1 MKKLSILLS
10 ILFLLLLSA
19 CSDNKDSATWI
30 VGTSAD
36 NPPYE
41 FMQNGEI
48 VGFDIDLINEIG
60 KFLGKKLEF
69 KNMEFHSLLAALS
82 TSSVDLVIAGLS
94 TTPERLSKVEFSIP
108 YISSEIT
115 ILYRKEDNFANYKDL
130 KSKKVGAQLGTTW
143 NLIANELLATANDFI
158 IISLSSNLMLVEE
171 LKSRRID
178 ALVLEEA
185 QARKFMEIYP
195 DLAKFAEKILSSSFA
210 IAMPKNS
217 PHKQDIDRAI
227 KAIQNNGTTQVLA
240 KKWGLVGAK

>member
-10 ILFLLLLSA
+10 ILFLFLLPA
-19 CSDNKDSATWI
+19 CSDNKDSTTWI

-48 VGFDIDLINEIG
+48 VGFDIDFINEIG

-69 KNMEFHSLLAALS
+69 RNMEFHSLLAALS
-82 TSSVDLVIAGLS
+82 TSNVDLVIAGLS
-94 TTPERLSKVEFSIP
+94 TTPERLTRVEFSIP
-108 YISSEIT
+108 YISSEIG

-130 KSKKVGAQLGTTW
+130 KGKKVGAQLGTTW
-143 NLIANELLATANDFI
+143 NLIANELAKDNEFTI
-158 IISLSSNLMLVEE
+158 TSLSGNLMLVEE

-178 ALVLEEA
+178 ALVLEAA
-185 QARKFMEIYP
+185 QARKFIEIYP
-195 DLAKFAEKILSSSFA
+195 DLARFTDKNLSSSFA

-227 KAIQNNGTTQVLA
+227 KALQSKGITQALA
-240 KKWGLVGAK
+240 KKWGLTGAK